1 MTGALTTLAADLRC
15 SCLRAAAFCASTLAL
30 AALGVGALSP
40 AAFAADPSAFS
51 GATGSQLPAGW
62 RVVGLPERY
71 AKPVT
76 AIDITPIEGT
86 KVLRL
91 KTDGSYG
98 NAVFATGGASASS
111 AAASISFKWRL
122 DKPLLK
128 ANLKEKAT
136 EDIAVKVCL
145 SFDMPVGN
153 IPGIERNLF
162 RIAQFSSTEKLPTAT
177 LCYIWDHA
185 LPVGTELASPYT
197 ARLHYIVLNSGE
209 AQLGTWQAHK
219 RSIAADFKRAFGA
232 ESETTP
238 AISAVLVG
246 ADADNTRDSSLAYV
260 GDIALTP

>member
-15 SCLRAAAFCASTLAL
+15 SCLHAAAFCASTLAL

-91 KTDGSYG
+91 KADSSYG
-98 NAVFATGGASASS
+98 NAVFATSGASVSS
-111 AAASISFKWRL
+111 ASASISFKWRL
-122 DKPLLK
+122 DKPLPN
-128 ANLKEKAT
+128 ANLLAKDA
-136 EDIAVKVCL
+136 DDVALKVCL
-145 SFDMPVGN
+145 SFDMPLGN
-153 IPGIERNLF
+153 IPFAERALF
-162 RIAQFSSTEKLPTAT
+162 RLAQFSSPDKLPTAT
-177 LCYIWDHA
+177 LCYVWDTTLA
-185 LPVGTELASPYT
+185 VDTELANAYT
-197 ARLHYIVLNSGE
+197 KRLRYIVLNSGS
-209 AQLGTWQAHK
+209 AQLGKWQTHK
-219 RSIAADFKRAFGA
+219 RNIAADFKRAFGA
-232 ESETTP
+232 ESDTTP